1 MAKTLNDRILELEN
15 QIKQLQEKLNYV
27 SSRTEEVR
35 PSPYSQVPFINLK
48 QGILPSTGTGLGQLP
63 LHQGSIIFNDAE
75 NMRPPFRT
83 QPRAPE
89 KGYNKHSHSRYSGG
103 ALDIHTLEL
112 VEYVTSDPDID
123 DPVILDANGRALNKH
138 CQNYWDVSPKIEKAD
153 DGITSK
159 IGMLDIEFD
168 SESKKWVAGASMVD
182 VERTYLVQYEIDEEG
197 KKTIKLDENGNEMKS
212 PLLYILSDDYNENLN
227 KSNVYWDK
235 DAECWRFYAVFK
247 PYFKEEE

>member
-89 KGYNKHSHSRYSGG
+89 KGYNKHSHSRYAGG

-123 DPVILDANGRALNKH
+123 DPIILDANGRALNKH
-138 CQNYWDVSPKIEKAD
+138 CQGYWDVLPKIAKAD
-153 DGITSK
+153 DNITDK

-168 SESKKWVAGASMVD
+168 TENKKWIAGGQIVIDETNFLQYD
-182 VERTYLVQYEIDEEG
+182 VDEEG
-197 KKTIKLDENGNEMKS
+197 TKIIKKDSEGNNMRAPINGKVEEETLYSLLRDNAVWDEE
-212 PLLYILSDDYNENLN
+212 YQ
-227 KSNVYWDK
+227 
-235 DAECWRFYAVFK
+235 CWRFYAV
-247 PYFKEEE
+247 YKE